1 MTIIYY
7 KKEDIEYLVSF
18 INQLKMPVLSNA
30 DLLAQ
35 IKSVIESGKQG
46 EVFEKEEKEEGDGV
60 HREAIQQDKLAE

>member
-1 MTIIYY
+1 
-7 KKEDIEYLVSF
+7 
-18 INQLKMPVLSNA
+18 MPVLSNA